1 MNIFSIERV
10 HWPLFHNM
18 YTSVLN
24 KFWQENISKVGGV
37 FIFCHIVLTV
47 MLNWKISIWRLIHIK
62 LYDMSTVDLTAN
74 IRQWKNVQ
82 YNNWIRI
89 DNWHSAF
96 TSL

>member
-1 MNIFSIERV
+1 
-10 HWPLFHNM
+10 
-18 YTSVLN
+18 
-24 KFWQENISKVGGV
+24 
-37 FIFCHIVLTV
+37 
-47 MLNWKISIWRLIHIK
+47 
-62 LYDMSTVDLTAN
+62 MSTVDLTAN